1 MIEYDRIL
9 VRYGELSTKGN
20 NRKVFVRRLASSVHQ
35 LLKDVPEV
43 KINAE
48 RDRLFITLNGADHQL
63 IMERLHL
70 VFGIQSYSPVIKVE
84 QDIEQI
90 KEMAVALL
98 QRHYKEGQSF
108 KVRTKRADKEF
119 PFDTNDVNL
128 MVGDAIMDAY
138 NDDIAVRMKNPDIEI
153 TVEIRKEGVYI
164 SSETVMGQGGMPV
177 SSAGKAML
185 MLSGGIDSPVAGYL
199 AMRRGVEIEAV
210 HFYSPPYTSERAK
223 QKAIDLTQKLTRYTG
238 DIKIHLVPFTKIQ
251 EIIKQRIP
259 EGYIMTSTRR
269 FMMRITDE
277 IRRQNDGLAIVNGES
292 LGQVASQTMMSML
305 AINDVTSTPIL
316 RPLITMDKND
326 IIKIAEEIDTFE
338 LSIQPFEDCCTIFTP
353 KQPKTQPRLDKV
365 ERFES
370 KVDFDT
376 LMAEAIAN
384 VETIT
389 VSIEA
394 NSATSE
400 EFEGL
405 L

>member
-20 NRKVFVRRLASSVHQ
+20 NRKVFVRRLEKSVRQ
-35 LLKDVPEV
+35 LLKDMPEV
-43 KINAE
+43 HISAE
-48 RDRLFITLNGADHQL
+48 RDRMFITLNGADYAV

-70 VFGIQSYSPVIKVE
+70 IFGIQSYSPVIKVE
-84 QDIEQI
+84 RDIEAI
-90 KEMAVALL
+90 KTMAVALFK
-98 QRHYKEGQSF
+98 RHYTEGETF
-108 KVRTKRADKEF
+108 KVRTKRADKMF

-128 MVGDAIMDAY
+128 IVGDAIFDAY
-138 NDDIAVRMKNPDIEI
+138 NDDVEVSMRQPDIEI
-153 TVEIRKEGVYI
+153 TVEIRQEAVYL

-199 AMRRGVEIEAV
+199 AMKRGVEIEAV

-251 EIIKQRIP
+251 ETIKQRIP

-277 IRRQNDGLAIVNGES
+277 LRRQHGGLAIVNGES

-305 AINDVTSTPIL
+305 AINNVTSTPII

-370 KVDFDT
+370 NVDFDT
-376 LMAEAIAN
+376 LIAEALAN
-384 VETIT
+384 VETVV
-389 VSIEA
+389 VSIESNTGA
-394 NSATSE
+394 DDT
-400 EFEGL
+400 FEGL

>member
-20 NRKVFVRRLASSVHQ
+20 NRKVFVRRLEKSVRQ
-35 LLKDVPEV
+35 LLKDMPEV
-43 KINAE
+43 HISAE
-48 RDRLFITLNGADHQL
+48 RDRMFITLNGADYAV

-70 VFGIQSYSPVIKVE
+70 IFGIQSYSPVIKVE
-84 QDIEQI
+84 RDIEAI
-90 KEMAVALL
+90 KMMAVALFK
-98 QRHYKEGQSF
+98 RHFTEGKTF
-108 KVRTKRADKEF
+108 KVRTKRADKTF

-128 MVGDAIMDAY
+128 MVGDAIFDAY
-138 NDDIAVRMKNPDIEI
+138 NDDVEVSMRQPDIEI
-153 TVEIRKEGVYI
+153 TVEIRQEAAYL

-199 AMRRGVEIEAV
+199 AMKRGVEIEAV

-251 EIIKQRIP
+251 ETIKQRIP

-277 IRRQNDGLAIVNGES
+277 LRRQHGGLAIVNGES

-305 AINDVTSTPIL
+305 AINDVTSTPII

-370 KVDFDT
+370 NVDFDT
-376 LMAEAIAN
+376 LIAEALAN
-384 VETIT
+384 VETVV
-389 VSIEA
+389 VSIESNTGA
-394 NSATSE
+394 DDA
-400 EFEGL
+400 FEGL